1 MIELPVNSSH
11 RIDIVVTKDDQSVV
25 PDNTPTYII
34 YDATTGDLIR
44 SGTASIDTNDVGRY
58 YVELDGETTGFDRTL
73 KITWTYD
80 LDGYT
85 ITGNEFTVIA
95 TPYAVVD
102 EIIDELG
109 LGTEPTDLNFYPYAK
124 LRTAERLAR
133 FQINNYTGRNFG
145 QRLGAQ
151 IVYGNN
157 SDTLIFTEAM
167 TAFTKIE
174 QDDVVIYDSTIP
186 YNALSYNIVL
196 TETGQGVRLTNTGEQ
211 DVSILPPTA
220 TWTTTKPHF
229 VNGSR
234 YKIYGTLGYSYVPVE
249 VKQAAML
256 LINDHL
262 FNDSLWR
269 ERYISEFDTG
279 AMSVK
284 LRDSAFTGT
293 GNLLADDLLDQ
304 FKITG
309 IVVI

>member
-1 MIELPVNSSH
+1 MIELPVNSTH
-11 RIDIVVTKDDQSVV
+11 RIDIVVVKNDQSVNA
-25 PDNTPTYII
+25 DDTPTYEI
-34 YDATTGDLIR
+34 YDATTADLID
-44 SGTASIDTNDVGRY
+44 SGTAQIDTNDVGRY
-58 YVELDGETTGFDRTL
+58 YVMISGAISAYDRTL
-73 KITWTYD
+73 KVTWQYD
-80 LDGYT
+80 LDGIT
-85 ITGNEFTVIA
+85 ITGDEFTVIS
-95 TPYAVVD
+95 TPYAEIG

-109 LGTEPTDLNFYPYAK
+109 LGTEPQDLNYYPYAK
-124 LRTAERLAR
+124 LRAAERLAR
-133 FQINNYTGRNFG
+133 FQIDNYTGRTFG

-151 IVYGNN
+151 VVYGNN

-174 QDDVVIYDSTIP
+174 QDDAVIYDSTIP
-186 YNALSYNIVL
+186 FNALAYNIVL
-196 TETGQGVRLTNTGEQ
+196 TETGQGVRLTNTGDS

-229 VNGSR
+229 INGSR
-234 YKIYGTLGYSYVPVE
+234 YKIYGTLGYSFVPVQ

-256 LINDHL
+256 LVNDHL

-269 ERYISEFDTG
+269 ERYISEFNTG
-279 AMSVK
+279 QMQVK
-284 LRDSAFTGT
+284 LRDTAFTGT

>member
-1 MIELPVNSSH
+1 MIELTVNSSH
-11 RIDIVVTKDDQSVV
+11 RIDIIVVKDDQSVEA
-25 PDNTPTYII
+25 DATPTYEV
-34 YDATTGDLIR
+34 YDADTSDLLID
-44 SGTASIDTNDVGRY
+44 GTASVDANDVGRY
-58 YVELDGETTGFDRTL
+58 YVNIGGNLTSFDRTL
-73 KITWTYD
+73 KVTWQYQ
-80 LDGYT
+80 LDGVT
-85 ITGNEFTVIA
+85 IVGDEYTVIS
-95 TPYAVVD
+95 TPYAEIG

-124 LRTAERLAR
+124 LRAAERLAR
-133 FQINNYTGRNFG
+133 FQIDNYTGRTFG

-167 TAFTKIE
+167 TAFTRVE
-174 QDDVVIYDSTIP
+174 QDDQLLYDTETNF
-186 YNALSYNIVL
+186 NALAYNIVL
-196 TETGQGVRLTNTGEQ
+196 TETGQAIRLTNTGDS
-211 DVSILPPTA
+211 DVSILPPSA
-220 TWTTTKPHF
+220 TWTYTKPHF

-234 YKIYGTLGYSYVPVE
+234 YKIYGTLGYKYVPIQ

-256 LINDHL
+256 LVNDHL

-279 AMSVK
+279 QMSVK
-284 LRDSAFTGT
+284 LRDTAFTGT
-293 GNLLADDLLDQ
+293 GNLLADDLLDP